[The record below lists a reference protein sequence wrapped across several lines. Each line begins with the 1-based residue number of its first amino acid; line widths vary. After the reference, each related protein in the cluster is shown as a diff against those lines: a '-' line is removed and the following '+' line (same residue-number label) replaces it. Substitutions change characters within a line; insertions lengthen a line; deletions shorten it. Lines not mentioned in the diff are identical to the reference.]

1 MLNKQFNIKAK
12 FTSAQFTNRASID
25 LKIYLLFNFRSK
37 EKQKQRQEKEE
48 SKSEKKDDKHSKS
61 INTAD
66 EVSNFLIDRARFF
79 NLFKVAKSMKHYL
92 AFGGA

>member
-25 LKIYLLFNFRSK
+25 LKIYLFNFRSK

-66 EVSNFLIDRARFF
+66 EVSTFLLDRAGFF
-79 NLFKVAKSMKHYL
+79 NLFQVTESVKHY
-92 AFGGA
+92 